1 VTHNLERRELNATVD
16 LSEMERARGFLEA
29 YRYARDRIGAP
40 LKHEPLEH
48 IAEGEL
54 FTEGWRLADE

>member
-1 VTHNLERRELNATVD
+1 LALVQALNVNATFD

-40 LKHEPLEH
+40 VDH
-48 IAEGEL
+48 IEEGIAV
-54 FTEGWRLADE
+54 TEAWRADDD